1 MVIYLVLPKIHI
13 NRKRH
18 VNAKSDKSYVV
29 LYMII
34 VPYTMF
40 VYFCAK
46 YEWGVGV
53 GVVVKYIINFKQRLF
68 CPQKLS
74 TTKAD

>member
-1 MVIYLVLPKIHI
+1 MVIYLVLPEIHTQ

-18 VNAKSDKSYVV
+18 VNAKSDKSDVV

-40 VYFCAK
+40 VYFCPK
-46 YEWGVGV
+46 CEWGG
-53 GVVVKYIINFKQRLF
+53 GGGGEYIINFKQRLF
-68 CPQKLS
+68 SPQKLS